1 MRMEYVLIALLFV
14 AALFGSRRVKP
25 VETPEE
31 VSRRKQQAKEAE
43 DKRFFRNHFVEGFYS
58 ILTSMI
64 RYQGHART
72 DAYCAGI
79 NRRFSENLIRFIE
92 ERLANDKEGD
102 LTLSS
107 DVELQRSFAGL
118 EDQELDFIKFQ
129 QRVHAN
135 VEMLRDYIF
144 NVQKLAEGLTV
155 WMADKTPEIQKAA
168 TGLLE
173 RIEKEVKTRWEASD
187 KMLSDV
193 DADPVGDPDA
203 VVTPKVAEFRNKLVE
218 LRSKIRTDLAAKA
231 KSN

>member
-31 VSRRKQQAKEAE
+31 VALRKQQAKEAE
-43 DKRFFRNHFVEGFYS
+43 DNRFFRNHFVESFYS
-58 ILTSMI
+58 ILTGMI

-79 NRRFSENLIRFIE
+79 NRGFSENLIRFIE
-92 ERLANDKEGD
+92 ERLANDTEGD

-107 DVELQRSFAGL
+107 DMKLKRSFEAL
-118 EDQELDFIKFQ
+118 ENQELDFIRFQ

-144 NVQKLAEGLTV
+144 NLQKLAEGLTS
-155 WMADKTPEIQKAA
+155 WMANKTPEIQKAA

-218 LRSKIRTDLAAKA
+218 LRSKIRADLAAKA